1 MMKRIMAAIWTVT
14 AMLLAVLLLADYSNN
29 RMIEKFNNGQ
39 FEQNPLGF
47 LGFMEPQ
54 VNYYNRGNIYYSL
67 GQYDLARA
75 EYEQALDCDL
85 HDHQDCRLRVNYAL
99 SLVEAI
105 DPAYI
110 TDENLDEV
118 LAILDEARD
127 ILCENGCASRTDNSG
142 HFPDAQRLKNE
153 IDAFEEYLTTPPE
166 PSPTPEETPTPTPGE
181 DETPTPTPE
190 DGETPTPT
198 PEGSEGDTPTP
209 TPEGGEGGPTP
220 TPDGGE
226 GGPTPTPGGGEGGA
240 TPTPTLTPEEQ
251 IIAIQNLGQQE
262 RLAGS
267 NGTPDDVYSA
277 FTNSQHPW

>member
-1 MMKRIMAAIWTVT
+1 MMKRIMAAIWTIT
-14 AMLLAVLLLADYSNN
+14 AMLLAILLLADYSNN

-54 VNYYNRGNIYYSL
+54 VNYYNRGNVFYSL
-67 GQYDLARA
+67 GQYELAQA
-75 EYEQALDCDL
+75 EYEQALDCHL
-85 HDHQDCRLRVNYAL
+85 YERQDCRLRVNYAL
-99 SLVEAI
+99 SLVESI

-118 LAILDEARD
+118 LAILDQARD

-142 HFPDAQRLKNE
+142 HYPDAQRLKNE
-153 IDAFEEYLTTPPE
+153 IDAFEEWLTTPPE
-166 PSPTPEETPTPTPGE
+166 PSPTPEETPTPTPGG

-198 PEGSEGDTPTP
+198 PEGGDEGPTP

-220 TPDGGE
+220 TPE
-226 GGPTPTPGGGEGGA
+226 GGGQGGA

-251 IIAIQNLGQQE
+251 IIALQNEAQQE
-262 RLAGS
+262 RYAGA
-267 NGTPDDVYSA
+267 NGTPDDPYSA
-277 FTNSQHPW
+277 FTSSQHPW